1 MSEMRISGR
10 IQMLGMLA
18 LLAAIVAGVV
28 AQYPELKRYLEI
40 ERM

>member
-10 IQMLGMLA
+10 VLLLGLI
-18 LLAAIVAGVV
+18 AAIVAGVV

-40 ERM
+40 QQM

>member
-1 MSEMRISGR
+1 MRISGR
-10 IQMLGMLA
+10 MQMLALLA